1 MGSMINLRQFI
12 DEWRTVVTCWL
23 GIIAVIICVS
33 LTIPLIGKEMA
44 LASIPVINGALPATT
59 IMVNAANEA
68 GFPLA
73 AALATIAFAVQ
84 KFVGTPFASN
94 ASLKYARRIIVEY
107 REAKAAGRVEEYVAS
122 TSGSRK
128 AKPAAE
134 PKPKRVKF
142 AQKFNGYYSNNV
154 CILLAVAGGLLSV
167 WLGELTGINYA
178 ILGLVLGVIFTQ
190 IGIVPQNL
198 LQKGQTSGFINMV
211 VFAAIIP
218 SLGDISLAN
227 LVQLIFPLIVVFAVS
242 VAAIFL
248 MMKVLP
254 AWKIMGDKS
263 MAFGIGFCQ
272 MLGFP
277 STYLISVEVCNAVAE
292 SEEENEFLMSKVMP
306 RLVVGGMAA
315 MVSIIVAGVMAG
327 LL

>member
-1 MGSMINLRQFI
+1 M
-12 DEWRTVVTCWL
+12 
-23 GIIAVIICVS
+23 
-33 LTIPLIGKEMA
+33 
-44 LASIPVINGALPATT
+44 
-59 IMVNAANEA
+59 
-68 GFPLA
+68 
-73 AALATIAFAVQ
+73 Q

-107 REAKAAGRVEEYVAS
+107 RESKAEGRVEEYVAS

-142 AQKFNGYYSNNV
+142 AQKFDGYYSNNA

-211 VFAAIIP
+211 VFVGHHPLAERHLPRQSCAAHRPAYRGCSP
-218 SLGDISLAN
+218 SPSSPSSDDEG
-227 LVQLIFPLIVVFAVS
+227 
-242 VAAIFL
+242 AAR
-248 MMKVLP
+248 
-254 AWKIMGDKS
+254 
-263 MAFGIGFCQ
+263 
-272 MLGFP
+272 
-277 STYLISVEVCNAVAE
+277 VEDNG
-292 SEEENEFLMSKVMP
+292 
-306 RLVVGGMAA
+306 R
-315 MVSIIVAGVMAG
+315 
-327 LL
+327 

>member
-1 MGSMINLRQFI
+1 M
-12 DEWRTVVTCWL
+12 
-23 GIIAVIICVS
+23 
-33 LTIPLIGKEMA
+33 
-44 LASIPVINGALPATT
+44 
-59 IMVNAANEA
+59 
-68 GFPLA
+68 
-73 AALATIAFAVQ
+73 
-84 KFVGTPFASN
+84 
-94 ASLKYARRIIVEY
+94 
-107 REAKAAGRVEEYVAS
+107 
-122 TSGSRK
+122 
-128 AKPAAE
+128 
-134 PKPKRVKF
+134 KF
-142 AQKFNGYYSNNV
+142 AEKFDSFYSNNV

-218 SLGDISLAN
+218 SLGDISLTN

-242 VAAIFL
+242 VVAIFL

-292 SEEENEFLMSKVMP
+292 NEEENEFLMSKVMP

-315 MVSIIVAGVMAG
+315 MVSIIVAGVMSG